1 MQRNNVAEYLDKEF
15 DEKTYED
22 AINGETFIN
31 TFLHAH
37 YVNGQQDDDDDDDDD
52 DDEDK
57 QIGTIFFVV
66 EAHGEKTVHTEADLK
81 EREQINKMKNK
92 YSEEYMTACENMYK
106 KQTMLYNVIAYNN
119 SIVDDKYKMLTEKEG
134 YENFTDYVES
144 SVSYTASIPF
154 GFNGL
159 LEVGDTMNPDG
170 TIRAGIGCDHTSA
183 VHVFKNLQCPAQR
196 TRMVIDYANEFKR
209 VGNDKDK
216 TKTEVGHF
224 YQLLRMRLKHLTVRH
239 FNRAIHTFEE
249 GIEHMEENKYFRYLI
264 DNNKIMNEYKQSITY
279 LNKNYSYGRAYHD
292 RYCMKGIY
300 IPLIVNNFGKCFTNE
315 NQTINIIEQAERD
328 RFFTDTLLKQII
340 QAEGPKKRIR
350 CLRHL
355 FYQIDLNPKSSLW
368 HLYLIG
374 YILNLKVA
382 IVDFSCYAYE
392 DKTKR
397 KTRSGKKNEEANF
410 ALVQDEGFR
419 DRNLFSPADERNII
433 RGGGRRKKNKKI
445 KKRMMTGKRMTGK
458 RMTGKRM
465 TGKRMTGKRM
475 TGKRMTPK
483 S

>member
-1 MQRNNVAEYLDKEF
+1 
-15 DEKTYED
+15 
-22 AINGETFIN
+22 
-31 TFLHAH
+31 
-37 YVNGQQDDDDDDDDD
+37 
-52 DDEDK
+52 
-57 QIGTIFFVV
+57 
-66 EAHGEKTVHTEADLK
+66 
-81 EREQINKMKNK
+81 
-92 YSEEYMTACENMYK
+92 
-106 KQTMLYNVIAYNN
+106 
-119 SIVDDKYKMLTEKEG
+119 
-134 YENFTDYVES
+134 
-144 SVSYTASIPF
+144 
-154 GFNGL
+154 
-159 LEVGDTMNPDG
+159 
-170 TIRAGIGCDHTSA
+170 
-183 VHVFKNLQCPAQR
+183 
-196 TRMVIDYANEFKR
+196 
-209 VGNDKDK
+209 
-216 TKTEVGHF
+216 
-224 YQLLRMRLKHLTVRH
+224 
-239 FNRAIHTFEE
+239 
-249 GIEHMEENKYFRYLI
+249 
-264 DNNKIMNEYKQSITY
+264 
-279 LNKNYSYGRAYHD
+279 
-292 RYCMKGIY
+292 MKGIY

-458 RMTGKRM
+458 RMTGKRITGKRMTGKRMTGKRM